1 MHAGLSRESL
11 LEKLK
16 KEVEDCRKCILWR
29 TRNRPVFGEGPVD
42 AGIMIVGLGP
52 GRQEDLQGRP
62 FVGAAGKFLDRLLAE
77 AGLNRSRVY
86 VTNVI
91 KCFLPKNKAT
101 EDQVKSCTPYLDQ
114 QIEIIQPRLIVAL
127 GNVAA
132 CYLLGK
138 FGLGCESMEKIHGRV
153 YEVSSLTLNLS
164 IIPMYHPASAL
175 RNPGLRD
182 RLVEDWRELG
192 RIIRSLGLAGQ
203 L

>member
-1 MHAGLSRESL
+1 LSKEIL
-11 LEKLK
+11 LEKLRK
-16 KEVEDCRKCILWR
+16 DVENCRKCILWS

-42 AGIMIVGLGP
+42 AKMMIVGLGP

-62 FVGAAGKFLDRLLAE
+62 FVGAAGRFLDQLLTE
-77 AGLNRSRVY
+77 AGLSRSGVY
-86 VTNVI
+86 ITNVV
-91 KCFLPKNKAT
+91 KCFLPDNRAT

-114 QIEIIQPRLIVAL
+114 QIEIIQPKLIVAL

-138 FGLGCESMEKIHGRV
+138 FGLRCESMEKIHGKV
-153 YEVSSLTLNLS
+153 YEVSSLTLSLH

-175 RNPGLRD
+175 RNPGLRG

-192 RIIRSLGLAGQ
+192 RIIRSLGLAGST
-203 L
+203 LI

>member
-91 KCFLPKNKAT
+91 KCFLPENKAT
-101 EDQVKSCTPYLDQ
+101 
-114 QIEIIQPRLIVAL
+114 
-127 GNVAA
+127 G
-132 CYLLGK
+132 
-138 FGLGCESMEKIHGRV
+138 
-153 YEVSSLTLNLS
+153 
-164 IIPMYHPASAL
+164 
-175 RNPGLRD
+175 
-182 RLVEDWRELG
+182 
-192 RIIRSLGLAGQ
+192 IRSSPVPRIWISRLRLFSRG
-203 L
+203 